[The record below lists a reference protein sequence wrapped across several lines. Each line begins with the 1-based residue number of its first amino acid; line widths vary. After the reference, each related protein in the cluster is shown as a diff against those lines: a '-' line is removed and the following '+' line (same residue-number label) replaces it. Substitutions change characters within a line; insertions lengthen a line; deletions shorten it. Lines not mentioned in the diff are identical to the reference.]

1 MSVRRTER
9 PLASANPGNTVAFV
23 DRPVAAE
30 LLSRLHREQN
40 AFYAGGDDGELRS
53 LLRADVVWHVPGSS
67 PIAGDYHGIDEV
79 LAYFNR
85 RRSIAGNTMQMH
97 PGDVLVGDGESVAVV
112 TDGTATIG
120 GVNHRWST
128 VGLYRIVDE
137 RIAECWLLPLNP
149 ATFDLAW
156 SRSS

>member
-1 MSVRRTER
+1 
-9 PLASANPGNTVAFV
+9 V

-30 LLSRLHREQN
+30 LLGRLHREQN

-53 LLRADVVWHVPGSS
+53 LLRADVVWHVPGSN

-79 LAYFNR
+79 FGYFNR

-97 PGDVLVGDGESVAVV
+97 PGDVLVGDGESVAAV

-156 SRSS
+156 SRIS

>member
-1 MSVRRTER
+1 
-9 PLASANPGNTVAFV
+9 
-23 DRPVAAE
+23 
-30 LLSRLHREQN
+30 
-40 AFYAGGDDGELRS
+40 
-53 LLRADVVWHVPGSS
+53 
-67 PIAGDYHGIDEV
+67 
-79 LAYFNR
+79 
-85 RRSIAGNTMQMH
+85 MQTH
-97 PGDVLVGDGESVAVV
+97 PGDVLVGDGESVAAV

-149 ATFDLAW
+149 ASFDLAW